1 MGSNVVLDS
10 TDFNSKLGD
19 LKHLLDSTDF
29 NSKLG
34 DLKHHRGPQDDLK

>member
-1 MGSNVVLDS
+1 MFSMSFCLYKSMGSNVV
-10 TDFNSKLGD
+10 
-19 LKHLLDSTDF
+19 LDSTDF